1 MRCEFESQQ
10 HQPPS
15 VLSKVCLAGYHP
27 GPGDGPAITRP
38 CLQCGCNP
46 EGSLDEQ
53 CDEEGVCP
61 CKPGVAG
68 PKFVKYVLDD
78 KKVSQSCFQGAMNAR
93 QTTGD
98 FLDRVRN
105 LFHKKKDRWFSG
117 DKGGCKQCGCLE
129 AGSLDNHATCN
140 LVDGSCLCKQNVE
153 GRHCDQCR
161 QGHFKVNLPFQ

>member
-1 MRCEFESQQ
+1 MRLGLVDDVSSVEGTGTEPSVRCEFESQQ
-10 HQPPS
+10 DQPPS

-68 PKFVKYVLDD
+68 PKFV
-78 KKVSQSCFQGAMNAR
+78 
-93 QTTGD
+93 
-98 FLDRVRN
+98 
-105 LFHKKKDRWFSG
+105 
-117 DKGGCKQCGCLE
+117 E
-129 AGSLDNHATCN
+129 
-140 LVDGSCLCKQNVE
+140 
-153 GRHCDQCR
+153 
-161 QGHFKVNLPFQ
+161 